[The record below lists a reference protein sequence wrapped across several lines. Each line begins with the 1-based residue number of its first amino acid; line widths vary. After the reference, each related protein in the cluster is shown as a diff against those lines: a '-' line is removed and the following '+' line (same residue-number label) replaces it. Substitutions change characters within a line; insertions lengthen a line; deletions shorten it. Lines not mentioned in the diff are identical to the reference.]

1 MKKSLEI
8 IAKIRSDF
16 PTKFGIPRQ
25 SGLAP
30 ALISYI
36 VFEPK
41 FRNKDA
47 LRGLDE
53 YSHLWVLWNFSAN
66 ERDGEWSPTVR
77 PPKLGGN
84 ERVGVFA
91 TRSPFRPSPI
101 GLSCVKIES
110 IEFTE
115 DLGYVIGVSG
125 ADMMDG
131 TPVFDIKPYIPYT
144 DCKTDAKGSFAQE
157 KSDVRIKVTVPYDL
171 LVKVCEDKR
180 EALIEVLALDPRPGY
195 KHDDPNKVYGFEFA
209 GKEVKFVVDNG
220 VLRVIDI
227 LDC

>member
-8 IAKIRSDF
+8 IAKIKSDF
-16 PTKFGIPRQ
+16 PTKFGLPRQ

-41 FRNKDA
+41 YRNKDA

-53 YSHLWVLWNFSAN
+53 YSHLWVLWNFSQN
-66 ERDGEWSPTVR
+66 EREGDWSPTVR

-115 DLGYVIGVSG
+115 NLPSAEDLGNV
-125 ADMMDG
+125 
-131 TPVFDIKPYIPYT
+131 
-144 DCKTDAKGSFAQE
+144 
-157 KSDVRIKVTVPYDL
+157 
-171 LVKVCEDKR
+171 
-180 EALIEVLALDPRPGY
+180 
-195 KHDDPNKVYGFEFA
+195 VYGELTLEYPLTFTPEKNSNSPLF
-209 GKEVKFVVDNG
+209 
-220 VLRVIDI
+220 R
-227 LDC
+227 